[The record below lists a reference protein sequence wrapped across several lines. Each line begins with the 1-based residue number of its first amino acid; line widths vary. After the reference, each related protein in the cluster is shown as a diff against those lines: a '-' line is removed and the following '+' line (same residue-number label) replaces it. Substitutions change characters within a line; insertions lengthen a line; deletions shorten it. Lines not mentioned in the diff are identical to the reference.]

1 MSLVIAFLCLMLSVI
16 LLLQDEYYHLLAEKI
31 YKIQKELEEK
41 RRSRLHKQGILGNQ
55 PALQT
60 PGPQPPGIPQ
70 VAAAMGQAQ
79 PVRPPSKCF
88 CVGVRAARENRKRD
102 NSFFFAFYFNFFPL
116 AIAPHNLCPCALR
129 LISSSYVKLSLSILV
144 FVADGPMS
152 MPTVPISRMQVSQ
165 GIYVLFS

>member
-1 MSLVIAFLCLMLSVI
+1 M
-16 LLLQDEYYHLLAEKI
+16 
-31 YKIQKELEEK
+31 
-41 RRSRLHKQGILGNQ
+41 
-55 PALQT
+55 
-60 PGPQPPGIPQ
+60 
-70 VAAAMGQAQ
+70 
-79 PVRPPSKCF
+79 RPPSKCF